1 MAGRGRAG
9 AGSEGEAVKS
19 AARAL
24 DVLEYVMQT
33 PSPPTFASLA
43 SSLRIPKSS
52 LSNLLATLV
61 DRHYLIHEG
70 TRGGYRAGPGIER
83 LTKAFWRSTALLDRI
98 GAILADLRDELDE
111 TAGYSERRGDE
122 VEVIATEPGKRPL
135 VYMLR
140 VGARTPMHRVSTGK
154 ILLAALDESEID
166 AYADRTDF
174 SARTRYGIGSRAELH
189 REMAEIR
196 ATGIAR
202 SCGEVVEDVVG
213 VATALRLNGAVM
225 GAICVALPASRY
237 DERLDARIATAL
249 RAAALRFDNS
259 LARDR
264 MEI

>member
-1 MAGRGRAG
+1 MAGGGRSG
-9 AGSEGEAVKS
+9 VSGEGDAVKS

-24 DVLEYVMQT
+24 DVLEYVARMET
-33 PSPPTFASLA
+33 PPTFAGLA

-70 TRGGYRAGPGIER
+70 ARGGYRAGPGIER
-83 LTKAFWRSTALLDRI
+83 LTHAFWRSTTLVDRI
-98 GAILADLRDELDE
+98 ETVLADLRDELGE

-122 VEVIATEPGKRPL
+122 VEVIATQPGKRPL

-154 ILLAALDESEID
+154 ILLATLEDSEID

-174 SARTRYGIGSRAELH
+174 SVRTRFGISTREELH
-189 REMAEIR
+189 RDIAEIR

-202 SCGEVVEDVVG
+202 SRGEVIEDVVG
-213 VATALRLNGAVM
+213 MATALRLNGEVM

-237 DERLDARIATAL
+237 DERLDADIATAL
-249 RAAALRFDNS
+249 RAAALRFDS
-259 LARDR
+259 WLTKDR
-264 MEI
+264 IEI